1 MIWAEAEARAEF
13 YDIDPMQVVWHGN
26 YARFLELGRQALLE
40 SLDYGYDRMRESGWT
55 FPVVDMR
62 LRYVKPA
69 VLGQRLRIRAELQ
82 EWENRLVIGYEIRDA
97 AAGHLLT
104 KASTTQV
111 AVSAATGE
119 LSFACPPAWV
129 ERVER
134 AARERP

>member
-1 MIWAEAEARAEF
+1 MIWAEAEVCAEF

-26 YARFLELGRQALLE
+26 YVRFLEVGRKALLE
-40 SLDYGYDRMRESGWT
+40 SLDYGYEQMRASGWS

-69 VLGQRLRIRAELQ
+69 VLGQRLRVRAQLA
-82 EWENRLVIGYEIRDA
+82 EWENRLVVDYEIRDA
-97 AAGHLLT
+97 LSGQLLT

-119 LSFACPPAWV
+119 LSFACPGDWI

-134 AARERP
+134 ASRPGA